1 MEVKH
6 FMRRLAHLENVSKL
20 KVSEAEEMVL
30 LLVEPLN
37 IEHMKKKR
45 QALEYYDTVMK
56 DKLHMTILGLTM
68 AKNVLSFGAG
78 TGQKDGT
85 SLFFPSTS

>member
-45 QALEYYDTVMK
+45 QAL
-56 DKLHMTILGLTM
+56 
-68 AKNVLSFGAG
+68 
-78 TGQKDGT
+78 
-85 SLFFPSTS
+85 